1 MLAMKKILVP
11 VDFSMAST
19 LALSYAGGLA
29 RRFGGTLYLV
39 HVVDEIVAR
48 DLRPTRIPE
57 QGPTRLEREREA
69 IERMSAML
77 TAEDQTVA
85 APPVILS
92 SGLPA
97 FAIVE
102 YAKSIGADEI
112 VIAPHD
118 RSTARCLF
126 LGFATER
133 IIRTAPCPVFV
144 VPDPAWTVAEAPER
158 HLAGVP
164 A

>member
-1 MLAMKKILVP
+1 
-11 VDFSMAST
+11 
-19 LALSYAGGLA
+19 
-29 RRFGGTLYLV
+29 
-39 HVVDEIVAR
+39 
-48 DLRPTRIPE
+48 
-57 QGPTRLEREREA
+57 
-69 IERMSAML
+69 ML

-85 APPVILS
+85 ARPVILS

-102 YAKSIGADEI
+102 YAKGIGADAI

-126 LGFATER
+126 LGFASER

-144 VPDPAWTVAEAPER
+144 VPEPAWRAADADER
-158 HLAGVP
+158 NLAGVP
-164 A
+164 V